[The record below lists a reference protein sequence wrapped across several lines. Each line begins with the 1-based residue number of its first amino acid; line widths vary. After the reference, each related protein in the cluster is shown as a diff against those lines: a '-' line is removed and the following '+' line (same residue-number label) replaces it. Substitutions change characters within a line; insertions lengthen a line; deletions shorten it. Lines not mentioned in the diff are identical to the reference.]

1 VQIWKFCAR
10 PNGSVSPACPKPL
23 GRYLPFQD
31 SQQQYKNNNMNEQ
44 IERIKSKIV
53 QLKELDKDFKLFGSQ
68 KHK

>member
-1 VQIWKFCAR
+1 
-10 PNGSVSPACPKPL
+10 
-23 GRYLPFQD
+23 
-31 SQQQYKNNNMNEQ
+31 MNEQ